1 VAINAVLTLLTIA
14 LPAQTAMNPD
24 NPVATTNNN
33 MKETIA
39 QFLKIKDFPFTI
51 KNENGNEIYY
61 ENSYG
66 YWYRYEYNSNR
77 NQIYYEDST
86 GYWGKNQYDSNGHQ
100 IYYENSNGVWY
111 KREYD
116 SDGNIIYHEDSER
129 VIRDNRPKPVLEI
142 TLEEIA
148 ALKGVS
154 VSQIRIKE

>member
-1 VAINAVLTLLTIA
+1 
-14 LPAQTAMNPD
+14 
-24 NPVATTNNN
+24 

-61 ENSYG
+61 ENSDG
-66 YWYRYEYNSNR
+66 YWIKKEFDLN
-77 NQIYYEDST
+77 
-86 GYWGKNQYDSNGHQ
+86 GKE
-100 IYYENSNGVWY
+100 IYYENSKGVWY

-116 SDGNIIYHEDSER
+116 SDGNVIYWEDSNGL
-129 VIRDNRPKPVLEI
+129 VNDNRPKPVLEI

-148 ALKGVS
+148 KLKGVD